1 MFCPKCG
8 SRNTEDTKFCRG
20 CGADVSNVL
29 AVVDGRP
36 AHSPALAEK
45 QIELFSS
52 GLRGLI
58 VGGGLV
64 ATAVVAIA
72 LSMRLAVL
80 VPFVLAFASYFLGV
94 GVSRVFQARA
104 IKRLRESASPLPASL
119 SAARP
124 DYIEP
129 IKSLYETED
138 LAPMPRSVTEHTT
151 THLKRDPDDE

>member
-8 SRNTEDTKFCRG
+8 SKNTEDTKFCRG

-29 AVVDGRP
+29 AVVDGRL

-58 VGGGLV
+58 IGGGFV
-64 ATAVVAIA
+64 ATAAVAIG

-80 VPFVLAFASYFLGV
+80 VPFALAFASFFLGI
-94 GVSRVFQARA
+94 GISRLFQARQL
-104 IKRLRESASPLPASL
+104 RLLRES
-119 SAARP
+119 SAAPAAAIPAGRP

-129 IKSLYETED
+129 PRSLYETED
-138 LAPMPRSVTEHTT
+138 LTPVPVSITEHTT
-151 THLKRDPDDE
+151 THLKRNPDDG